1 VPTLVRGFYFKLAL
15 NNIQRNRKTF
25 LPYIITTAIISGVYL
40 LIGGLLFSDGLR
52 NLPSGSTATGIFA
65 FGIVVFTIFAFFFMV
80 YINNY
85 IIGRRKKEFGL
96 YGILGLERRHVRRVL
111 TWENLITLAVG
122 VAFGMV
128 LALVFGR
135 LIFMLLLKI
144 IHAASGSVFKINS
157 IAYLITL
164 GLFFCVFLITSILN
178 SRKVRLASPVQLLS
192 SEKRGEKESAFRLPL
207 AIIGLIALIVAYY
220 FAWTIDN
227 SSVALGVFFLLA
239 ILVIIATNL
248 LFTSGSIL
256 ALKALRANKKLYYKP
271 GNFIAIGGM
280 FQRMRQN
287 AKSLA
292 TICILSTMLI
302 VTISGTLSLYIG
314 QEKILNETY
323 PYDVSIA
330 IDPDVGEQAIRDFDK
345 ALIELA
351 GKYNVTVSADRGK
364 LVYGKPP
371 YDEIERNNYVRQ
383 EYEIMDGLN
392 LLYFNEYMRF
402 DVNGSEADSLAFME
416 GVKSLCSSMF
426 PEGSAVIARNIFKAR
441 EEYYGMYG
449 GLLFLGV
456 FFGLLFL
463 AVTVLIIYF
472 KQVSE
477 GYEDKEQFAILQK
490 VGMDDKQ
497 VKSTI
502 NRQVL
507 WVFFI
512 PLGMT
517 LLHMVFASKI
527 MAKMIQIFMLYDWV
541 LVLSCI
547 GGVCLLFTVLYLIVY
562 KLTSRVYYSI
572 VKW

>member
-1 VPTLVRGFYFKLAL
+1 MVRGFYFKLAL

>member
-1 VPTLVRGFYFKLAL
+1 M
-15 NNIQRNRKTF
+15 
-25 LPYIITTAIISGVYL
+25 S
-40 LIGGLLFSDGLR
+40 
-52 NLPSGSTATGIFA
+52 
-65 FGIVVFTIFAFFFMV
+65 
-80 YINNY
+80 
-85 IIGRRKKEFGL
+85 
-96 YGILGLERRHVRRVL
+96 
-111 TWENLITLAVG
+111 
-122 VAFGMV
+122 
-128 LALVFGR
+128 
-135 LIFMLLLKI
+135 
-144 IHAASGSVFKINS
+144 
-157 IAYLITL
+157 
-164 GLFFCVFLITSILN
+164 
-178 SRKVRLASPVQLLS
+178 
-192 SEKRGEKESAFRLPL
+192 
-207 AIIGLIALIVAYY
+207 
-220 FAWTIDN
+220 
-227 SSVALGVFFLLA
+227 
-239 ILVIIATNL
+239 
-248 LFTSGSIL
+248 
-256 ALKALRANKKLYYKP
+256 
-271 GNFIAIGGM
+271 
-280 FQRMRQN
+280 QN

-314 QEKILNETY
+314 QEKILKETY

-383 EYEIMDGLN
+383 EYKIMDGLN

-477 GYEDKEQFAILQK
+477 GYEDKNSFH
-490 VGMDDKQ
+490 DF
-497 VKSTI
+497 KS
-502 NRQVL
+502 RY
-507 WVFFI
+507 
-512 PLGMT
+512 GMT
-517 LLHMVFASKI
+517 SR
-527 MAKMIQIFMLYDWV
+527 
-541 LVLSCI
+541 LSQ
-547 GGVCLLFTVLYLIVY
+547 L
-562 KLTSRVYYSI
+562 
-572 VKW
+572 

>member
-1 VPTLVRGFYFKLAL
+1 MVRGFYFKLAL

-330 IDPDVGEQAIRDFDK
+330 IDPDVGEQAIRDFDQ

>member
-1 VPTLVRGFYFKLAL
+1 MVRGFYFKLAL

-164 GLFFCVFLITSILN
+164 GLFFCVFLIISILN